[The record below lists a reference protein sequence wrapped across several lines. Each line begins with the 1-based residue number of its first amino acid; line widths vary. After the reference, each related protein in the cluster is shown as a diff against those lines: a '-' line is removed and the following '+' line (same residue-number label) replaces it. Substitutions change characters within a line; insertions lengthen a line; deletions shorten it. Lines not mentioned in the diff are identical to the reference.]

1 LKQIKVKANEV
12 GRACDTMGEERKEY
26 KVLVG
31 MLEGKRPLE
40 RPRHR
45 WEGGIRMDLTELGW
59 GCGVDPVGS
68 G

>member
-1 LKQIKVKANEV
+1 
-12 GRACDTMGEERKEY
+12 MGEEKKEY

-31 MLEGKRPLE
+31 MLEGKRPLK

-45 WEGGIRMDLTELGW
+45 WEGVIRMDLTELGW